1 MGENAALACLEQ
13 KGMEMLD
20 RRYRSPRGEIDLIML
35 DGDTLVFAEVKSREH
50 APSLSAQA
58 AVTPRKQRNL
68 INTALCYLGQHPE
81 YAQHLLRFDVITVT
95 KEGIFHIPNAFQGSE
110 W

>member
-1 MGENAALACLEQ
+1 MGEMAACDYLIARGLSPVE
-13 KGMEMLD
+13 
-20 RRYRSPRGEIDLIML
+20 RRYHSPYGEIDLIML

-50 APSLSAQA
+50 APSLSAQT

-95 KEGIFHIPNAFQGSE
+95 KEGISHIPNAFQGSE